1 MGASP
6 MKPREERQK
15 VMITARMRSSA
26 SWQDVCILNLS
37 KRGLGIQAPQVPPA
51 GSYVEICRGYQV
63 IIGRVMWA
71 KGHRAGLRA
80 QDPIWIQGL
89 LGDPSTAT
97 ERQPAATEAF
107 VERRRVPRAAQK
119 HEDSRL
125 AGRAME
131 FTFIALAAVGLGA
144 IAFGIVEQ
152 ALAGPMAQIGTAL
165 SQDSG

>member
-1 MGASP
+1 

-51 GSYVEICRGYQV
+51 GSYVEICRGYHV

-89 LGDPSTAT
+89 LSDPSVAT
-97 ERQPAATEAF
+97 ERQPAAAEAF
-107 VERRRVPRAAQK
+107 IERRRVPRTAQK
-119 HEDSRL
+119 HAESRF

-131 FTFIALAAVGLGA
+131 FTFVALAAVGMGA

-152 ALAGPMAQIGTAL
+152 AFAEPMAQISSVLDGN
-165 SQDSG
+165 G

>member
-1 MGASP
+1 
-6 MKPREERQK
+6 MKAREERQK
-15 VMITARMRSSA
+15 VMIVARMRSSA

-37 KRGLGIQAPQVPPA
+37 MRGLGIQAPQVPPA
-51 GSYVEICRGYQV
+51 GSYVEICRGHQV
-63 IIGRVMWA
+63 IIARVAWA

-89 LGDPSTAT
+89 LGDPSAVN
-97 ERQPAATEAF
+97 ERQPAAAEPF
-107 VERRRVPRAAQK
+107 VERRRVPRTAQK

-131 FTFIALAAVGLGA
+131 FTFVALAAAGMGA

-152 ALAGPMAQIGTAL
+152 ALAEPMAQISTAL
-165 SQDSG
+165 EPKSG